1 MTASNSELRDWISVR
16 RLNALGGL
24 DEDGVGVV
32 HGGGGLGLRTEPLP
46 EEDETIPRQPT
57 AAMTTPA
64 ESIEREHL
72 A

>member
-32 HGGGGLGLRTEPLP
+32 RVGGGLGLRTESLP
-46 EEDETIPRQPT
+46 EEDKTIPRQAT
-57 AAMTTPA
+57 AVLTTPT
-64 ESIEREHL
+64 EPTEREHL
-72 A
+72 V